1 MSKKDQTLS
10 YKTSTVNDTEF
21 VYSLLREKYPDNKID
36 IEFNNITKYYLLSV
50 KNEPFV
56 EDACI
61 PIDVKI
67 KVHYGDTDSIFLSIK
82 YNREDYKQ
90 NRLDTFKLGTLCG
103 DKLTHEIFNRP
114 PIEMEF
120 EKVFQP
126 FILLSKKR
134 YIGRKYD
141 NMKDP
146 FQMTKLV
153 TSGIALTRRDYCKM
167 VKKCYKNILDVIV
180 EMKENDINVI
190 DNGIEIF
197 KKYIDDIIN
206 YKISFEDLIV
216 TALLAKS
223 YKTRPV
229 HLVLAEKLKE
239 RNEEVSIGD
248 RLPYI
253 YIEDTSGLN
262 KMKSELGED
271 PEYARKHN
279 LKYNRLCYLEQL
291 AKPLL
296 SFFCIILKDFEDK
309 SDDLIDYVNKKIVN
323 IGGKKLKESDFKLFS
338 SEE

>member
-1 MSKKDQTLS
+1 MSKNKQKLS
-10 YKTSTVNDTEF
+10 YRATNVNDTEF
-21 VYSLLREKYPDNKID
+21 VYSLLKEKHPNNQID
-36 IEFNNITKYYLLSV
+36 IDFHNDTKQYTLSV
-50 KNEPFV
+50 TNKVFI
-56 EDACI
+56 EDPSI

-141 NMKDP
+141 NMKNP
-146 FQMTKLV
+146 FEMTKLV

-167 VKKCYKNILDVIV
+167 VKKCYKNVLDVIV
-180 EMKENDINVI
+180 EMKDNNINVI
-190 DNGIEIF
+190 YEGIDIF
-197 KKYIDDIIN
+197 KNCVDNIIN
-206 YKISFEDLIV
+206 YKVPFDDLIV

-229 HLVLAEKLKE
+229 HLILAEKLKA
-239 RNEEVSIGD
+239 RNEEVSVGD

-253 YIEDTSGLN
+253 YIEDNSGLN

-271 PEYARKHN
+271 PEYAKKHN

-291 AKPLL
+291 SKPLL

-309 SDDLIDYVNKKIVN
+309 SDELIEYVNKKITSL
-323 IGGKKLKESDFKLFS
+323 GGKKLKESDFKLFS